1 MAPVGIAILGA
12 GIFAKEAHLPALSK
26 LSSSLY
32 SLKAVYSRSQ
42 ESASSL
48 ASSAKE
54 LLSLSSV
61 GVYYDKPQ
69 SANSSLQAL
78 LSRSDI
84 DAVIVVLPITT
95 QPDIILASLAAGKHV
110 LSEKPI
116 APDVKTAKELI
127 VKYEQSYKSKGLV
140 WRVAENFE
148 AEPAF
153 KKAGALVKE
162 GKIGKVIAY
171 QSKIINYIDK
181 DSKWYKTPWRTIP
194 DYQGGFLLDGGVHF
208 SAALRT
214 MLPAASHPTLLSSFA
229 SLHKDWLPPHDTI
242 HMILRSADGSSGIYE
257 LTFASP
263 SASLGSSN
271 GYTITGT
278 GGYIIAN
285 NASGGIKITVKTVKT
300 VKGDDGKEKVEESEE
315 VFVEESVGVT
325 KEVESF
331 LKTVAGQAGP
341 EDAGLGEPRETI
353 KDVALIEG
361 ALNSEGVLIDLGAL
375 AKV

>member
-1 MAPVGIAILGA
+1 MAPVGVAILGA

-26 LSSSLY
+26 LPSSLY

-48 ASSAKE
+48 ASSAKD

-61 GVYYDKPQ
+61 GVYYDTPQ
-69 SANSSLQAL
+69 SSDSSLAAL

-84 DAVIVVLPITT
+84 SAVIVVLPITT
-95 QPDIILASLAAGKHV
+95 QPGIIRQALKAGKHV

-127 VKYEQSYKSKGLV
+127 VEYEREYKPKNLV

-153 KKAGALVKE
+153 QKAGALVKE

-214 MLPAASHPTLLSSFA
+214 MLPESSHPTLLSSFA
-229 SLHKDWLPPHDTI
+229 SLHKSWLPPHDTI
-242 HMILRSADGSSGIYE
+242 HVILRSPDKSSGIYE

-263 SASLGSSN
+263 SPSLGSGN
-271 GYTITGT
+271 GYTITGSA
-278 GGYIIAN
+278 GYLLATN
-285 NASGGIKITVKTVKT
+285 VKGGIQITVKTVKT
-300 VKGDDGKEKVEESEE
+300 VKGDDGKEKDEESEE
-315 VFVEESVGVT
+315 VFVEESVGV
-325 KEVESF
+325 KNEVESF
-331 LKTVAGQAGP
+331 LKTISGQGGP
-341 EDAGLGEPRETI
+341 QDAGLGEPRQTI
-353 KDVALIEG
+353 KDVALIEA
-361 ALNSEGVLIDLGAL
+361 ALNSEGSLIDLGAL
-375 AKV
+375 ASV